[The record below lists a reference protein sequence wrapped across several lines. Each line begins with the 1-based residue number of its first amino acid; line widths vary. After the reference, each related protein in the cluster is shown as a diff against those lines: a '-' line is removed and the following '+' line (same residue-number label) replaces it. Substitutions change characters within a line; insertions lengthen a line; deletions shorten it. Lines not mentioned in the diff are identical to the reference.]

1 MKKLNYKS
9 DWLTIFIGSVLTA
22 LGVAFF
28 ADPAHMAP
36 GGVSGIAVILKDL
49 TGRIGWAVPLALT
62 NAILNI
68 PLFIICGVQ
77 RGFKFLSKT
86 IYATIVLTVGLA
98 VFEYVYP
105 FLPSSFLALSEDMF
119 LETLCAGALCGLG
132 TGMVLKAG
140 ATTGGTDTL
149 ASIVKIKF
157 PHLRMSVLIL
167 IIDAVI
173 VFASSFI
180 FGLKEALYAIVLGVI
195 GSFVTNFI
203 VEGGQTGKSVF
214 IISDQLPEIA
224 ETLMEKLQ
232 RGATIITAKGAYTK
246 VERNM
251 LYIVVSQKEV
261 PILVRLVK
269 EIDADSFVTVTDI
282 REVLGE
288 GFDTYDAINK
298 LNTL

>member
-1 MKKLNYKS
+1 MKKLNYRS
-9 DWLTIFIGSVLTA
+9 DWLTIFVGSVLTA

-36 GGVSGIAVILKDL
+36 GGASGIAVIVKDL
-49 TGRIGWAVPLALT
+49 TGRLGWAAPLALT
-62 NAILNI
+62 NAMLNV
-68 PLFIICGVQ
+68 PLFVVCGIQ

-86 IYATIVLTVGLA
+86 IYATVVLTVGLA
-98 VFEYVYP
+98 VFEYIYP
-105 FLPSSFLALSEDMF
+105 LLPSSFLALSQDMF
-119 LETLCAGALCGLG
+119 LETLCAGAVCGLG

-157 PHLRMSVLIL
+157 PHLKMSVLIF

-195 GSFVTNFI
+195 SSFVTNLI
-203 VEGGQTGKSVF
+203 VEGGQMGKSVY
-214 IISDQLPEIA
+214 IISDKLSEIA
-224 ETLMEKLQ
+224 DTLMEELQ
-232 RGATIITAKGAYTK
+232 RGATIITAKGAYTQ

-251 LYIVVSQKEV
+251 LYVVVSQKEM

-269 EIDADSFVTVTDI
+269 EIDKDSFVTVTDI

-288 GFDTYDAINK
+288 GFDTYDAVNK